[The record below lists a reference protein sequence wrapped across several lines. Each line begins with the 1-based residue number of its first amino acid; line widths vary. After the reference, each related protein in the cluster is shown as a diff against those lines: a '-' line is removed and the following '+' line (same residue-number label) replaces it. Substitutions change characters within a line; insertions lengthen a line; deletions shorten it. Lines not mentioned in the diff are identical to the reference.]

1 MTRRLQLVL
10 VGLFFALLFVY
21 SGASIH
27 RTFTAVGPSS
37 DTGWVAEP
45 VAGRV
50 IISQV
55 RRDGPAAA
63 LREGDE
69 ILALDGQPLRS
80 ISQILDIER
89 SEPGRP
95 YTITVRRDSQTA
107 EVALRTGELNLGEP
121 ALLPAVLDVIKAI
134 FLITGFAVFLLK
146 PYDKQAVLLALMLGM
161 FFAAPQATVPEGWP
175 ASMPLWLTAVTL
187 AVHVASLFLWPV
199 FFHFFLTFPET
210 SPLLRRSPRLEY
222 YLYLPH
228 LVTIFPYFAIF
239 NLLSAV
245 APDRAPQFLVD
256 FWPLGLL
263 STLLFVL
270 YIAGGLMS
278 LMVNYR
284 QAGRASRRKMRVVVA
299 GSVAGFLPMSLWLG
313 LVFLFDLQ
321 DTAPAFS
328 RWLFIAAILAFPLFP
343 LSFAY
348 AIVRHRVIPVH
359 LIIRRGVRYL
369 LVSRGFIIVQA
380 LVVFALLSFLLTG
393 SRMAAIDR
401 LGNRADIVVT
411 MIATAVAVALLTYI
425 NQRALP
431 IIDRRFFREAYDAQQ
446 LLSELGQE
454 MRTMATVGQLLELA
468 VSKIQAALHTENV
481 TIFLRSAASGDYVCA
496 ISSRHT
502 DEGEITAEA
511 NRDLVLPRD
520 GFITEKMAES
530 SSPLAVELG
539 EPSLWGQS
547 HSQASKR
554 AVEIRDKERSVLRRV
569 RSTLLL
575 PIAAKND
582 LLAIISLGPRLG
594 DLPFSREDRQ
604 MLMAVAWQMAF
615 AIQNVQ
621 LVQQVAEEERL
632 RHELEIA
639 TAVQRRL
646 FPQCA
651 PEVGHLDLA
660 GVCHPARGV
669 GGDYYDFILLDG
681 GNVGIAVA
689 DVAGKGISAALLMS
703 TVQASLRSQA
713 PTVNGRLTELV
724 SSMNRLLHV
733 STDATSYA
741 TFFYAQFD
749 GESGLLTYVNAG
761 HNPPM
766 LVRARPALSASQ
778 ARRGGRDA
786 AAVAA
791 GVEAGSVHSQVRLIT
806 TGGLIIGAFQSCEY
820 EQEAIEM
827 YSGDLLVAY
836 TDGVTEAF
844 NSAGEEFGERRLR
857 KIITESAHLSAQE
870 LSDTIVASVRQWCG
884 DAPQHDDLTLVV
896 MKVK

>member
-1 MTRRLQLVL
+1 MTRRLQFVL

-21 SGASIH
+21 SGASIYN
-27 RTFTAVGPSS
+27 TFTAVGPTS
-37 DTGWVAEP
+37 DMGWVAEP
-45 VAGRV
+45 LAGRV
-50 IISQV
+50 IIV
-55 RRDGPAAA
+55 RVRPEGPAAA

-69 ILALDGQPLRS
+69 IVAIDGQALRNRN
-80 ISQILDIER
+80 QILDIER
-89 SEPGRP
+89 SYPGRT
-95 YTITVRRDSQTA
+95 YTLTVGRDGQTL
-107 EVALRTGELNLGEP
+107 EVSLRTGNLRLSEP

-161 FFAAPQATVPEGWP
+161 FFAAPQATVPEGW
-175 ASMPLWLTAVTL
+175 AEAMPLWLVGVTL
-187 AVHVASLFLWPV
+187 AVHIASLFLWPV

-210 SPLLRRSPRLEY
+210 SPLLSRFPRLEY

-228 LVTIFPYFAIF
+228 LITIFPYFAIF
-239 NLLSAV
+239 NLLSAL
-245 APDRAPQFLVD
+245 AADRALKFLVD

-284 QAGRASRRKMRVVVA
+284 QASRASRRKMRVVVA
-299 GSVAGFLPMSLWLG
+299 GSVAGFLPMSVWLG

-321 DTAPAFS
+321 DTAPTFS

-343 LSFAY
+343 LAFAY
-348 AIVRHRVIPVH
+348 AIVRHQVIPVR

-369 LVSRGFIIVQA
+369 LVSRGFIIIQA
-380 LVVFALLSFLLTG
+380 LVVFSLLSFLLTG

-411 MIATAVAVALLTYI
+411 MIATALAVALLTYI

-454 MRTMATVGQLLELA
+454 MRTIATVNQLLELA
-468 VSKIQAALHTENV
+468 VAKIQDALHTENV
-481 TIFLRSAASGDYVCA
+481 TIFLRDTASGDYVCA

-502 DEGEITAEA
+502 EEGEITADA
-511 NRDLVLPRD
+511 NRSLVLPRG
-520 GFITEKMAES
+520 GFIAEKMAQ
-530 SSPLAVELG
+530 SPAPLSVELE
-539 EPSLWGQS
+539 EPRTWGQS
-547 HSQASKR
+547 QPQAGKR
-554 AVEIRDKERSVLRRV
+554 AVEIRNKERAVLRRIN
-569 RSTLLL
+569 STLLL
-575 PIAAKND
+575 PIATKND
-582 LLAIISLGPRLG
+582 LPAIMSLGPRLG

-615 AIQNVQ
+615 AIENVQ

-639 TAVQRRL
+639 TTVQRRL
-646 FPQCA
+646 FPERP
-651 PEVGHLDLA
+651 PEMGQLDLA

-669 GGDYYDFILLDG
+669 GGDYYDFILLGDSKI
-681 GNVGIAVA
+681 GIAVA

-713 PTVNGRLTELV
+713 PTVNGRLTDLV

-733 STDATSYA
+733 STDATGYA

-766 LVRARPALSASQ
+766 LIRANTARSAGQ
-778 ARRGGRDA
+778 TRA
-786 AAVAA
+786 AGLDSAGVTA
-791 GVEAGSVHSQVRLIT
+791 GVEAGAVHSQVSLLT
-806 TGGLIIGAFQSCEY
+806 TGGLVIGAFQGCDY
-820 EQEAIEM
+820 EQETIQM
-827 YSGDLLVAY
+827 HGGDLLVAY

-844 NSAGEEFGERRLR
+844 NSYEEEFGEQRLR
-857 KIITESAHLSAQE
+857 QIVTESAHLSAQE
-870 LSDTIVASVRQWCG
+870 LSDTIVERVRQWCG
-884 DAPQHDDLTLVV
+884 DVPQHDDLTLVI